1 MDKVIYIAMTGAR
14 ELLWRQATVA
24 NNLANVNTGGFRA
37 EITSLRAL
45 PYVGEGANTRAM
57 VVENSIAPDF
67 TPGSITHTGRDL
79 DVAIQ
84 GSGWIAVQDAQG
96 REAYTRAGSLQINA
110 NGLLQTR
117 NGLNVLGDTGGPLTI
132 PPDEDVLIARDGTIS
147 TVPLTGNRNVVN
159 VVGTM
164 KLVNPAEA
172 DLVRGDDGLFRTRN
186 SQPAPSD
193 INVALLGAA
202 LENSNVNPAEALV
215 SMIAL
220 ARQFEMQIKL
230 LQNAEANANSAEK
243 LLAVAAS

>member
-24 NNLANVNTGGFRA
+24 NSLANVNTNGFRA
-37 EITSLRAL
+37 EVTSLRAL
-45 PYVGEGANTRAM
+45 PYIGDGANTRAM
-57 VVENSIAPDF
+57 VVENSIASDL
-67 TPGSITHTGRDL
+67 TPGSITQTGREL

-84 GSGWIAVQDAQG
+84 GPGWIAVQDAQG
-96 REAYTRAGSLQINA
+96 REAYTRAGSLQINS

-117 NGLNVLGDTGGPLTI
+117 NGLNVLGDAGGPLTI

-147 TVPLTGNRNVVN
+147 SAPVTGDRNAIT
-159 VVGTM
+159 VVGRM
-164 KLVNPAEA
+164 KLVNPPEA

-186 SQPAPSD
+186 GGPAPAD

-202 LENSNVNPAEALV
+202 LENSNVNPADALV
-215 SMIAL
+215 SMITL
-220 ARQFEMQIKL
+220 ARQFDMQIKL

-243 LLAVAAS
+243 LLAVAA